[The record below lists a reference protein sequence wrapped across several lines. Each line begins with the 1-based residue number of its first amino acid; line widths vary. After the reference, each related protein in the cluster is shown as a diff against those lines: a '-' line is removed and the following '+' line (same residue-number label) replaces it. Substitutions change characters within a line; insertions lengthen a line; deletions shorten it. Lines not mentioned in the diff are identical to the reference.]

1 MSKLNDYFEY
11 RISGHFLSAIIND
24 DYSGLND
31 EEINLL
37 EIFLTVSD
45 CLTGSENAV
54 WDIDSDS
61 EPHFIDCDVTGLFSN
76 CHDVKLHFH
85 NSSIETEI
93 RQ

>member
-37 EIFLTVSD
+37 NGFLSKAVG
-45 CLTGSENAV
+45 LTASEHTF
-54 WDIDSDS
+54 WDIDIGNAL
-61 EPHFIDCDVTGLFSN
+61 HFIDCDVTGLFSN
-76 CHDVKLHFH
+76 CYDIKLHFH
-85 NSSIETEI
+85 NSSIEAEI

>member
-11 RISGHFLSAIIND
+11 RVSEHFLPAMVNG

-31 EEINLL
+31 DEISLL
-37 EIFLTVSD
+37 DNFLKVAD
-45 CLTGSENAV
+45 CLTASEHSI
-54 WDIDSDS
+54 WDIDFDS

-76 CHDVKLHFH
+76 CYDVKLHFH
-85 NSSIETEI
+85 NSSIEAEI

>member
-11 RISGHFLSAIIND
+11 RIAEHFLPAIIND

-37 EIFLTVSD
+37 NRFLSEANNLD
-45 CLTGSENAV
+45 CATWN
-54 WDIDSDS
+54 IDFDS

-85 NSSIETEI
+85 NSSIEAEI
-93 RQ
+93 TQ